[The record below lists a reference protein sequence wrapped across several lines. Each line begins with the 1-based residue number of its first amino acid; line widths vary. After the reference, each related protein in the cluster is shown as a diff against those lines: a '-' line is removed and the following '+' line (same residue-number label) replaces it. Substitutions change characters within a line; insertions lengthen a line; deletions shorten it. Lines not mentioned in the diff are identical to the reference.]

1 MRGLWKMNCPVS
13 RSEENEK
20 GKQITFT
27 TGFIAWKRQ
36 LVEVE
41 ERRHGQSF
49 GLRDVNRSQISFC

>member
-1 MRGLWKMNCPVS
+1 MNCPVS